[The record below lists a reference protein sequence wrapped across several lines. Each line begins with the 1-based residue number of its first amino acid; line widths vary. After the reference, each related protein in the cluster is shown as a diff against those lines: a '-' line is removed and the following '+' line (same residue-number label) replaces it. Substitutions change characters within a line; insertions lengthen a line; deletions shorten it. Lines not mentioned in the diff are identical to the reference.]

1 MKYKMKDIKMYRYFQ
16 FINIHLKRMSTM
28 QVVLKGAALFSMF
41 EINTGTGNFYKWVK
55 DEDILDTSHAESHV
69 TIRENPDKTPDY
81 PQYSSKVFHR
91 FTFLLSS
98 RCNKKVLSLQYI
110 VFLI

>member
-41 EINTGTGNFYKWVK
+41 EINTGTGNFYKWV
-55 DEDILDTSHAESHV
+55 
-69 TIRENPDKTPDY
+69 
-81 PQYSSKVFHR
+81 
-91 FTFLLSS
+91 
-98 RCNKKVLSLQYI
+98 
-110 VFLI
+110 